1 MSLRDGDKRVPRA
14 RRLRRDQ
21 TTAERKLWG
30 RLRELP
36 ISTSHFRRQATVGPY
51 YIDFACHQRRLA
63 IELDGG
69 QHALPQRAAFDAKRT
84 AYLRSQGY
92 QVLRFWNDE
101 IFQNIDGVLTVILAA
116 LEQPSPPTPDPSPP
130 RATRAGGGEAC
141 GSRVFPEPAIGTAE
155 RAP

>member
-21 TTAERKLWG
+21 TMAERKLWW

-69 QHALPQRAAFDAKRT
+69 QHAFPQRVASDVKRT

-92 QVLRFWNDE
+92 RVLRFWNDE
-101 IFQNIDGVLTVILAA
+101 ILHNIDGVLTVILAA
-116 LEQPSPPTPDPSPP
+116 SEQQSPPTPDPSPP

-141 GSRVFPEPAIGTAE
+141 GSREFSEPAIGTAE